1 VLQVSVHDIVSCH
14 YSGSTMAD
22 TRLFCLMI
30 ALSMITAATAKPSV
44 NDVEFELRTHEQGN
58 VDPQHDYSKAHD
70 DAELDIGLFC

>member
-1 VLQVSVHDIVSCH
+1 
-14 YSGSTMAD
+14 MAD

-70 DAELDIGLFC
+70 DADINGTLVYFAKSNSR